1 MLVVV
6 WKPMRDF
13 TERDRARLAELLR
26 APLVPLPP
34 PPKTRKTFQFHWR
47 TPDRTPI
54 LIAFGVCAVVLCVT
68 AAVRMYRTS
77 GGEQII
83 SLQAQE
89 RAGQLQIRWDP
100 ASGAVRRALAA
111 RLYITD
117 GDDRLYVKLDPKRL
131 HHGGVSYDRR
141 SDKVE
146 LRMTLDEPGGRLVEE
161 STSFVGQLPSA
172 QPQYTAEVRPTTQAV
187 PGAASDATSYADRS
201 APRPNASQPSRH
213 SDSVSATPDALT
225 ATTDPVNPGD
235 DDLGATVNPR
245 VRGQHRARRQPAI
258 LSGKNLPITCAVGD
272 VFHKTNAPPGWDTF
286 GCSAKNVWNVIRS
299 QASAERSSGPP
310 MPAATTAIAK
320 PAKASSI

>member
-1 MLVVV
+1 
-6 WKPMRDF
+6 MRDF

-117 GDDRLYVKLDPKRL
+117 GDDRLYVKLDPRRL

-141 SDKVE
+141 SDKVD

-161 STSFVGQLPSA
+161 STSFVGPLPLA
-172 QPQYTAEVRPTTQAV
+172 QPQYTAQVRPTKQAV
-187 PGAASDATSYADRS
+187 PGAASDATSYADTS

-213 SDSVSATPDALT
+213 SDSVSATA
-225 ATTDPVNPGD
+225 DPVNAAD

-245 VRGQHRARRQPAI
+245 VRVQHRARRLPAI

-272 VFHKTNAPPGWDTF
+272 VFHKTNAPLGWDTF

-299 QASAERSSGPP
+299 QASAERSNSQPI
-310 MPAATTAIAK
+310 PAATTAIAK
-320 PAKASSI
+320 PAKASTL